1 MTLKEEISQATLL
14 VQNYTDLQKQ
24 DNQIKQYTNLLERI
38 EELKPITKNI
48 VQSFTA
54 LHQRSPGSFAK
65 FQSLATRQLRQIKND
80 LQAGNYPI
88 QQIKGVKNTLS
99 EQEVTLQ
106 AAWKNYVYQLS
117 SSTENTLGL
126 IGSLKDNPAR
136 ITEINTRL
144 SNLRKQWP
152 VTDRH
157 LELLDKA
164 IADGHNVLTVLSL
177 DNEIEEFIFRLIQR
191 EARLSDLNMNIINWL
206 NDKDIAK
213 KLVISIE
220 SE

>member
-1 MTLKEEISQATLL
+1 M
-14 VQNYTDLQKQ
+14 
-24 DNQIKQYTNLLERI
+24 
-38 EELKPITKNI
+38 
-48 VQSFTA
+48 
-54 LHQRSPGSFAK
+54 
-65 FQSLATRQLRQIKND
+65 
-80 LQAGNYPI
+80 
-88 QQIKGVKNTLS
+88 
-99 EQEVTLQ
+99 Q

>member
-54 LHQRSPGSFAK
+54 LHQRSPESFTK

-99 EQEVTLQ
+99 EQEVKLQ

-164 IADGHNVLTVLSL
+164 IADGHNVLTFLSL

>member
-54 LHQRSPGSFAK
+54 LHQRSPESFTK

-99 EQEVTLQ
+99 EQEVKLQ